1 MKLPEY
7 ALKQGIQVK
16 DPNNSMGDPI
26 EFPSGTL
33 VFPFWNETLL
43 PSHRRDQLKE
53 ASRYGKDERLVMCII
68 GSHWI
73 PLPASNIRSNR

>member
-7 ALKQGIQVK
+7 SLKKGIQVK
-16 DPNNSMGDPI
+16 DPQNAMSDPL

-43 PSHRRDQLKE
+43 PGHIREQLNE
-53 ASRYGKDERLVMCII
+53 AKRYAKDSPIVMCLI
-68 GSHWI
+68 GRTWV
-73 PLPASNIRSNR
+73 PLPKSNIRSSQ